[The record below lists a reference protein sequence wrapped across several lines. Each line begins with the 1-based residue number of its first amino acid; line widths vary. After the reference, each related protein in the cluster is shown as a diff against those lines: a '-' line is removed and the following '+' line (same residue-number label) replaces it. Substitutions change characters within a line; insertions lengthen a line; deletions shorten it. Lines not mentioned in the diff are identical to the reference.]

1 MVFVPSLQM
10 RRVRSREVWPLPQSH
25 AEVRDQIDAREPGL
39 MTLCSHFFLCQDV
52 LRKSRKSTV
61 LLNGHL
67 ATGLLTM
74 KLFCLPSDP
83 IYSQNKPGNLP
94 SRMLLALGSPKVANQ
109 GSCIWPLSAVGGAT
123 GFR

>member
-10 RRVRSREVWPLPQSH
+10 KRVRSREVWPLPQSH
-25 AEVRDQIDAREPGL
+25 AEVRDQIDACEPGL
-39 MTLCSHFFLCQDV
+39 MTLCSHFLLSQDV

-61 LLNGHL
+61 LLNGYRT
-67 ATGLLTM
+67 TGPLTM
-74 KLFCLPSDP
+74 KWFCLPSDP

-94 SRMLLALGSPKVANQ
+94 SHMLLALESAKVANQ
-109 GSCIWPLSAVGGAT
+109 GSCIWPLSAVGAAT